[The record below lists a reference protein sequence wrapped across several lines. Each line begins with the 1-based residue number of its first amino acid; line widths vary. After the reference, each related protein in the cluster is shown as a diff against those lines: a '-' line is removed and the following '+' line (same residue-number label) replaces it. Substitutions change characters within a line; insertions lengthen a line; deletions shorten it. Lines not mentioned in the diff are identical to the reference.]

1 MATESSF
8 DVVSELNRQEL
19 VNALDQTRREIQTRY
34 DFKNTGTDLTLEDK
48 QIVVRTDSDFRLAS
62 VKDILET
69 RAVRRGISLKA
80 FSFGKPEPAAGGTVR
95 QRIELR
101 EGISDDLARKI
112 VKLVRDSYPKAR
124 AQVQGDAVRVFSK
137 SKDELQGV
145 IQTLRAQD
153 YPVDLQFTNRR

>member
-34 DFKNTGTDLTLEDK
+34 DFKNTGTELTLEDK